1 MTLIT
6 DDLKILSLKD
16 LMLSSNGEGSLTLKI
31 PFYQRPY
38 RWSSKSANQLFMDI
52 YEAFNNNTSEY
63 RLGSVILHKDNDF
76 YNIVDGQQRLTTLS
90 ILLFVIKRDY
100 ENELSLLNEA
110 YDDLSHAA
118 IVRNLDILKKRVG
131 ELSLDEIKRLEQY
144 LLERCTIVQ
153 IVTDNVQEAFQF
165 FDSQNSRGKALAPH
179 DLLKSYHLREMKHN
193 DEQATMDLI
202 QQWENIDQ
210 ARLSLLFEWY
220 LYPIHQW
227 QRNKDGIGYSSKN
240 IDVFKGI
247 NADSTFNYAMYHK
260 ASHLY
265 VEQFNRSGNHE
276 LFASTPITQFQL
288 TEPIIAGRRFFEYI
302 LYYEKLLKKV
312 AYRINDANLEDPE
325 VLGNES
331 VRGDW
336 LTKRL
341 YEAVVL
347 LFIDRFGEEA
357 FTSRIENILYTWSYS
372 IRLHMKR
379 VSKLTINK
387 YAQGNHD
394 LNTGLNLFE
403 RIKEMRH
410 PNELMEILFKKPEH
424 HDKYEIMKEEIFKI
438 NHWSLNNDE

>member
-6 DDLKILSLKD
+6 DDLKILPLKE
-16 LMLSSNGEGSLTLKI
+16 LMLSSKGEESITLKI
-31 PFYQRPY
+31 PSYQRPY
-38 RWSSKSANQLFMDI
+38 RWSTKSTNQLFMDI
-52 YEAFNNNTSEY
+52 YDAFNNNVSEY
-63 RLGSVILHKDNDF
+63 RLGSVILHKDNDV

-90 ILLFVIKRDY
+90 ILLFVINSDY
-100 ENELSLLNEA
+100 EDKLSLLHEK
-110 YDDLSHAA
+110 YDDLSHAS
-118 IVRNLDILKKRVG
+118 IVRNFDILNKRVG
-131 ELSLDEIKRLEQY
+131 ELSRDERKRLEEY

-153 IVTDNVQEAFQF
+153 IVTNDVQGAFQF

-179 DLLKSYHLREMKHN
+179 DILKSYHLREMKYT
-193 DEQATMDLI
+193 DEQVTMDLI

-210 ARLSLLFEWY
+210 ARLSLMFEWY

-227 QRNKDGIGYSSKN
+227 QRNKDGIGYNSKN

-265 VEQFNRSGNHE
+265 IEQFNRSGNYE
-276 LFASTPITQFQL
+276 LFASTPIPQFQL

-312 AYRINDANLEDPE
+312 AYRINDAKREDPGL
-325 VLGNES
+325 LGNES

-341 YEAVVL
+341 YEAVIL
-347 LFIDRFGEEA
+347 MFIDRFGEEA
-357 FTSRIENILYTWSYS
+357 FTPRIENILYSWSYS
-372 IRLHMKR
+372 IRLHMNR

-394 LNTGLNLFE
+394 FNTGLNLFE

-410 PNELMEILFKKPEH
+410 LNELVEILFERPQYH
-424 HDKYEIMKEEIFKI
+424 NKYERMKEEVFKI
-438 NHWSLNNDE
+438 NHWS

>member
-6 DDLKILSLKD
+6 NDLKILSLKD
-16 LMLSSNGEGSLTLKI
+16 LILSSNGEGSLTLKI
-31 PFYQRPY
+31 PSYQRPY

-52 YEAFNNNTSEY
+52 YEAFNNNISEY

-90 ILLFVIKRDY
+90 ILLYVINSNY
-100 ENELSLLNEA
+100 EDKLSLLHEK
-110 YDDLSHAA
+110 YDDLSHAS
-118 IVRNLDILKKRVG
+118 IVRNFDILNKRVG
-131 ELSLDEIKRLEQY
+131 ELSLDERNRLEQY
-144 LLERCTIVQ
+144 VLERCTIVQ

-165 FDSQNSRGKALAPH
+165 FDSQNSRGKSLAPH
-179 DLLKSYHLREMKHN
+179 DILKSYHLREMKYT
-193 DEQATMDLI
+193 DEQVTMDLI

-210 ARLSLLFEWY
+210 ARLSLIFEWY

-227 QRNKDGIGYSSKN
+227 QRNKDGIGYNSKN
-240 IDVFKGI
+240 IDVFKGN

-265 VEQFNRSGNHE
+265 IEQFNRSGNHE
-276 LFASTPITQFQL
+276 LFASTPIPQFQL

-312 AYRINDANLEDPE
+312 AYRINDANREDPGL
-325 VLGNES
+325 LGNES

-336 LTKRL
+336 YTKRL

-347 LFIDRFGEEA
+347 IFIDRFGEES
-357 FTSRIENILYTWSYS
+357 FTPRIENILYSWSYS

-387 YAQGNHD
+387 YAQGNHEI
-394 LNTGLNLFE
+394 NTGLNLFE

-410 PNELMEILFKKPEH
+410 PNELMEILFKQPQKQK
-424 HDKYEIMKEEIFKI
+424 DYENIRKKVFEI
-438 NHWSLNNDE
+438 NHWELK

>member
-6 DDLKILSLKD
+6 DDLKILPLKE
-16 LMLSSNGEGSLTLKI
+16 LMLSSKEEESITLKI
-31 PFYQRPY
+31 PSYQRPY
-38 RWSSKSANQLFMDI
+38 RWSTKSTNQLFMDI
-52 YEAFNNNTSEY
+52 YEAFNNNVSEY
-63 RLGSVILHKDNDF
+63 RLGSVILHKDNDV

-90 ILLFVIKRDY
+90 ILLFVINSDY
-100 ENELSLLNEA
+100 EDKLSLLHEK
-110 YDDLSHAA
+110 YDDLSHAS
-118 IVRNLDILKKRVG
+118 IVRNFDILNKRVG
-131 ELSLDEIKRLEQY
+131 ELSRDERKRLEEY

-153 IVTDNVQEAFQF
+153 IVTNDVQEAFQF

-179 DLLKSYHLREMKHN
+179 DILKSYHLREMKYT
-193 DEQATMDLI
+193 DEQVTMDLI

-210 ARLSLLFEWY
+210 ARLSLMFEWH

-227 QRNKDGIGYSSKN
+227 QRNKDGIGYNSKN

-265 VEQFNRSGNHE
+265 IEQFNRSGNYE
-276 LFASTPITQFQL
+276 LFASTPIPQFQL

-312 AYRINDANLEDPE
+312 AYRINDAKREDPGL
-325 VLGNES
+325 LGNES

-347 LFIDRFGEEA
+347 MFIDRFGEEA
-357 FTSRIENILYTWSYS
+357 FTPRIENILYSWSYS
-372 IRLHMKR
+372 IRLHMNR

-394 LNTGLNLFE
+394 FNTGLNLFE

-410 PNELMEILFKKPEH
+410 LNELVEILFERPQYH
-424 HDKYEIMKEEIFKI
+424 NKYERMKEEVFKI
-438 NHWSLNNDE
+438 NHWS

>member
-6 DDLKILSLKD
+6 NDLKILSLKD

-31 PFYQRPY
+31 PSYQRPY
-38 RWSSKSANQLFMDI
+38 RWSSKSANKLFMDI
-52 YEAFNNNTSEY
+52 YEAFNNNISEY

-76 YNIVDGQQRLTTLS
+76 YNIVDGQQRLITLS
-90 ILLFVIKRDY
+90 ILLFVIKSDY
-100 ENELSLLNEA
+100 QGRLSLLNEV

-118 IVRNLDILKKRVG
+118 IVRNFDILNKRVG
-131 ELSLDEIKRLEQY
+131 ELRVDERKRLEQY

-210 ARLSLLFEWY
+210 MRLSMIFEWY

-276 LFASTPITQFQL
+276 LFASTPIMQFQL

-312 AYRINDANLEDPE
+312 AYRINDANGKDPE
-325 VLGNES
+325 LLGNES

-341 YEAVVL
+341 YEAIVL
-347 LFIDRFGEEA
+347 MFIDRFGEEA
-357 FTSRIENILYTWSYS
+357 FTPRIENILYTWSYS

-379 VSKLTINK
+379 VGKLTINK

-394 LNTGLNLFE
+394 FNTGLNLFE

-410 PNELMEILFKKPEH
+410 PNELMEILLEQPQKQKNYERMRKKVFE
-424 HDKYEIMKEEIFKI
+424 I
-438 NHWSLNNDE
+438 NHWEIKQ

>member
-6 DDLKILSLKD
+6 NDLKILSLKD
-16 LMLSSNGEGSLTLKI
+16 LMLSSNGEGSLTLRI
-31 PFYQRPY
+31 PSYQRPY

-52 YEAFNNNTSEY
+52 YEAFNNNISEY
-63 RLGSVILHKDNDF
+63 RLGSVILHKDTDF

-90 ILLFVIKRDY
+90 ILLFVINSDY
-100 ENELSLLNEA
+100 EDRLSLLNEA

-131 ELSLDEIKRLEQY
+131 ELSLDERKRLEQY

-153 IVTDNVQEAFQF
+153 IVTENVQEAFQF

-193 DEQATMDLI
+193 DERETMDLI

-210 ARLSLLFEWY
+210 MRLSMIFEWY

-276 LFASTPITQFQL
+276 LFASIPIMQFQL

-312 AYRINDANLEDPE
+312 AYRINDANREDPE
-325 VLGNES
+325 LLGNES

-357 FTSRIENILYTWSYS
+357 FTPRIENILYTWSYS
-372 IRLHMKR
+372 IRLHMER

-387 YAQGNHD
+387 YAKGNHKI
-394 LNTGLNLFE
+394 NAGLNLFE

-410 PNELMEILFKKPEH
+410 PNELMEILLERPKQQE
-424 HDKYEIMKEEIFKI
+424 DYESIREKVCKI
-438 NHWSLNNDE
+438 NHWEKQQ

>member
-6 DDLKILSLKD
+6 NDLKILSLKD
-16 LMLSSNGEGSLTLKI
+16 LMLSSNGEGSLTLRI
-31 PFYQRPY
+31 PSYQRPY
-38 RWSSKSANQLFMDI
+38 RWSSKSANQLFMDV

-90 ILLFVIKRDY
+90 ILLYVIN
-100 ENELSLLNEA
+100 ENHQSNLSLLHEK
-110 YDDLSHAA
+110 YDDLSHESL
-118 IVRNLDILKKRVG
+118 VSNYDILYKRVG
-131 ELSLDEIKRLEQY
+131 ELSRDERNRLEQY
-144 LLERCTIVQ
+144 VLERCSIVQ

-165 FDSQNSRGKALAPH
+165 FDSQNSRGKSLAPH
-179 DLLKSYHLREMKHN
+179 DILKSYHLREMKYT
-193 DEQATMDLI
+193 DEQVTMDLI

-210 ARLSLLFEWY
+210 ARLSLIFEWY

-227 QRNKDGIGYSSKN
+227 QRNKDGIGYNSKN

-260 ASHLY
+260 ASHLFI
-265 VEQFNRSGNHE
+265 EQFNRSGNHE
-276 LFASTPITQFQL
+276 LFASTPIPQFQL

-312 AYRINDANLEDPE
+312 AYRINDANREDPE

-424 HDKYEIMKEEIFKI
+424 HEKYEIMREEIFKI

>member
-6 DDLKILSLKD
+6 NDLKILSLKD
-16 LMLSSNGEGSLTLKI
+16 LMLSSNGEGSLTLRI
-31 PFYQRPY
+31 PSYQRPY
-38 RWSSKSANQLFMDI
+38 RWSSKSANQLFMDV

-90 ILLFVIKRDY
+90 ILLYVIN
-100 ENELSLLNEA
+100 ENHQSNLSLLHEK
-110 YDDLSHAA
+110 YDDLSHESL
-118 IVRNLDILKKRVG
+118 VSNYDILYKRVG

-193 DEQATMDLI
+193 DEQAIMDLI

-210 ARLSLLFEWY
+210 ARLSLIFEWY

-227 QRNKDGIGYSSKN
+227 QRNKDGIGYNSKN

-265 VEQFNRSGNHE
+265 IEQFNRSGNYE
-276 LFASTPITQFQL
+276 LIGSTPITQFQL

-312 AYRINDANLEDPE
+312 AYRINDANGKDPE
-325 VLGNES
+325 LLGNES